1 METRELIARKLEAL
15 PDKPGVYLWKNAAGE
30 ILYVGKANSLR
41 ARVSSYLGP
50 DAGATPERAALVR
63 QIADVETI
71 VVPSEPQALLLENT
85 LIKEHKPRFNIR
97 LTDDKSYPRIAV
109 TLAEPFPRVL
119 VVRRLNIPGA
129 RYFGPYTDVATL
141 RTATHA

>member
-30 ILYVGKANSLR
+30 ILYVGKANNLR
-41 ARVSSYLGP
+41 SRVSSYLGP

-71 VVPSEPQALLLENT
+71 VVPSEPQALLLENN
-85 LIKEHKPRFNIR
+85 LIKEHRPRFNIR
-97 LTDDKSYPRIAV
+97 LTDDKSYPAS
-109 TLAEPFPRVL
+109 P
-119 VVRRLNIPGA
+119 
-129 RYFGPYTDVATL
+129 
-141 RTATHA
+141 